1 MPDVDPHDTEKAI
14 KAIQNIAI
22 MLTGA
27 TEVVCEGR
35 LLKRFSRD
43 IEANL
48 DKLETYIGSLKKR
61 FPGKFPETL
70 EPDSSLSGIRDIAR
84 IIKGDNAD
92 IEAKCRAGDL
102 GNELT
107 IRTIELKAGVKDIW
121 DTLSGKVS
129 RYTFTD
135 RIADYGGRVKS
146 LLLDISP
153 LASNTGRVILAIILV
168 VILSFVYLFL
178 TMESEDVLLESLKN
192 DRASIEKQKD
202 TLGTKRKEYK
212 EIREEIKSLD
222 KKELNRDDKIKLLSL
237 SMKERKIKGLI
248 EKTMFSIEAREKEIT
263 EKNKKLE
270 EIRKKSFPQ
279 KLLRR

>member
-1 MPDVDPHDTEKAI
+1 MPDVDPHDIEKAI

-22 MLTGA
+22 MLTGG

-35 LLKRFSRD
+35 LLKRFSMD

-48 DKLETYIGSLKKR
+48 DKLETYIASLKKR
-61 FPGKFPETL
+61 FPAKFPETPK
-70 EPDSSLSGIRDIAR
+70 PDSSLSRIRDIVR

-92 IEAKCRAGDL
+92 VEAKCRAGDL

-107 IRTIELKAGVKDIW
+107 ISLIELKAGVKDIW

-129 RYTFTD
+129 RYTFID

-146 LLLDISP
+146 LFLDLSP
-153 LASNTGRVILAIILV
+153 LVSNTGRIILATILV
-168 VILSFVYLFL
+168 VIFSFVYLFL

-212 EIREEIKSLD
+212 EISEEIKSLD

-248 EKTMFSIEAREKEIT
+248 EKTMLSIETREKEIA

-270 EIRKKSFPQ
+270 EIRKRSFFQ